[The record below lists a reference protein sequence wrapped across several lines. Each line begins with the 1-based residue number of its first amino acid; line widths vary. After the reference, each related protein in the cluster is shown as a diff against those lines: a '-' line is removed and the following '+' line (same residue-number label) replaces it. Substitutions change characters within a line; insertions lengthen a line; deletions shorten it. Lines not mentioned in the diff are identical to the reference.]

1 MCPVIT
7 NINSDLG
14 HLRQWENS
22 ERKENVNGKVSLTLS
37 LFMFTTLHSH
47 HVEVIHQFLNTLT
60 VEFINEYVSIFFLE
74 TLIECRSAWQ
84 LYLQATVR
92 AVVA

>member
-22 ERKENVNGKVSLTLS
+22 ERKENVNGKVSLTLC
-37 LFMFTTLHSH
+37 LFMFTKLHSH
-47 HVEVIHQFLNTLT
+47 NVEVIRQFLHTLK
-60 VEFINEYVSIFFLE
+60 VEFINECVCIFFFFFKKF
-74 TLIECRSAWQ
+74 
-84 LYLQATVR
+84 
-92 AVVA
+92 